1 MIRVLYIAIGGAIGA
16 LLRYFVSGIAYKFMG
31 TTFPYGTLSVNLIG
45 SFLIGFFFEALKE
58 SLVSP
63 DIRMMIFIGIFGAFT
78 TFSSFSLETVNLIRD
93 GEILFAIWNILLNN
107 IFGIGLAFLGIILAK
122 SFIVK

>member
-93 GEILFAIWNILLNN
+93 GEILFAVWNILLNN
-107 IFGIGLAFLGIILAK
+107 ILGIGLAFLGIMLAK
-122 SFIVK
+122 IFIVK